1 MICDAFFLTNS
12 AKTPLYLHYIEGSA
26 LHLLLSQPVG
36 RGFEPGSS
44 HTFFAIRLSRKISR
58 CLAGVL
64 FMIRILF
71 FFEFH
76 MSS

>member
-12 AKTPLYLHYIEGSA
+12 AKTPSYLHYIEGSA

-44 HTFFAIRLSRKISR
+44 HTFFCNKTVAENIPMLSGRLVYDPNFI
-58 CLAGVL
+58 
-64 FMIRILF
+64 F
-71 FFEFH
+71 F
-76 MSS
+76 